1 MQAKATKNN
10 WGPKFELNLPKS
22 SLKLGFLSFFQ
33 VWFISFPENCI
44 AWKLGRLLS
53 IIKSKIYEKKI
64 QGPKL
69 YPNSGVLLPFSQ
81 GCIISFPWSCT
92 RLQLGEFLTSSRAE
106 TSNKKTKKKTKKNGG
121 PNCGQKDLFY
131 STVIEGPLKLVCF
144 CFYLLHF
151 SFIWFTL
158 ILVRNSS
165 INSLVQSN

>member
-1 MQAKATKNN
+1 MQVKATKNN

-33 VWFISFPENCI
+33 VWLISFPENCI

-69 YPNSGVLLPFSQ
+69 YPNSGVYLPFSQ

-92 RLQLGEFLTSSRAE
+92 TLQLGEFLTSSRAE
-106 TSNKKTKKKTKKNGG
+106 TSNKKTKKKTKKMVAQIVAKRIFSILMSSRVHSN
-121 PNCGQKDLFY
+121 LFVFVFIY
-131 STVIEGPLKLVCF
+131 CILALF
-144 CFYLLHF
+144 CLL
-151 SFIWFTL
+151 
-158 ILVRNSS
+158 
-165 INSLVQSN
+165 

>member
-1 MQAKATKNN
+1 MQVKATKNN

-106 TSNKKTKKKTKKNGG
+106 TSNKTKKQQQQKKMVAQIVAKRIFSILMSSRVHSN
-121 PNCGQKDLFY
+121 LFVFVFIY
-131 STVIEGPLKLVCF
+131 CILALFG
-144 CFYLLHF
+144 LL
-151 SFIWFTL
+151 
-158 ILVRNSS
+158 
-165 INSLVQSN
+165 